1 MLLDLVI
8 HENNRNATEQMWSLY
23 ISLKCK
29 LVTFYITMSAFLS
42 GKFKDVFGSFFILK
56 DLFILQES

>member
-1 MLLDLVI
+1 VLLDLVI
-8 HENNRNATEQMWSLY
+8 HENNRNATEKMWSLY
-23 ISLKCK
+23 ISLKWK
-29 LVTFYITMSAFLS
+29 LVTMSAFLS